1 MLQNFGPRQINLKAR
16 EAEDMAPQL
25 IAITSGKG
33 GVGKTSLSVNLA
45 LLLRK
50 AKKRVLLVDADI
62 HLGNVDLIMGIR
74 PRYTVADVIK
84 DGISL
89 EEVITRAPGD
99 IDILPASSAVSEL
112 LEMNDLVIQRLSD
125 AFSAYE
131 LDYDYILLDTGAG
144 ISQIVMSFVL
154 SADKVVLVVTSD
166 PASIADAYAMIK
178 TIRIHQPDLPIL
190 MVANMVRSDEE
201 GESIYKKMNLMVK
214 KFLKS
219 SIDFGGVIIRDDLV
233 SKSVKLQ
240 RPFVMEYPNSVATS
254 ALRLVNRRLVQLPI
268 LSSGKRVALFRRFLE
283 NRKIELK
290 GTE

>member
-1 MLQNFGPRQINLKAR
+1 MLQNFGPRQIDLKAR
-16 EAEDMAPQL
+16 EADEMSPQV

-50 AKKRVLLVDADI
+50 AKKRVLLMDADI

-89 EEVITRAPGD
+89 EDVITRAPGD

-178 TIRIHQPDLPIL
+178 TVRLHRPEVPIL
-190 MVANMVRSDEE
+190 MVTNMVRSDEE

-219 SIDFGGVIIRDDLV
+219 SIDFGGVIIKDELV

-240 RPFVMEYPNSVATS
+240 RPFVIEYPNSSATS
-254 ALRLVNRRLVQLPI
+254 ALRLVNRRLVQLP
-268 LSSGKRVALFRRFLE
+268 LSQGGKRVAFFRRFLE